1 VSGRVTVFLISALDN
16 KDRILKISAK
26 FKPLLAVWL
35 PLVGLAALLAAC
47 GGTPG
52 QSPALTPPDKPC
64 VIVEFKPQGTNGL
77 GKESPTT
84 LVLDRS
90 SPDYCQNVRADY
102 KAAMVWYQ
110 SQVANNT
117 YAPAMNAE
125 LANYYTGQL
134 LNDARAGLFYNKE
147 AGRVVLGRFN
157 PQNQSISDQKWAKDG
172 YSTTLVVSP
181 GNYSLVSFKAD
192 AASQAQETKSGPFE
206 SWEVTMVYDAGAG
219 HWKISAAKTVYS
231 TTGG

>member
-1 VSGRVTVFLISALDN
+1 
-16 KDRILKISAK
+16 LKISAN

-35 PLVGLAALLAAC
+35 PVLGLVALLAAC
-47 GGTPG
+47 SDTTS
-52 QSPALTPPDKPC
+52 QPALTPPDKPC

-110 SQVANNT
+110 SQVANNS
-117 YAPAMNAE
+117 YAPTMNAE

-134 LNDARAGLFYNKE
+134 LDDARAGLFYNKQ

-172 YSTTLVVSP
+172 YSTTLIVSP
-181 GNYSLVSFKAD
+181 GSYSLVSFKAD
-192 AASQAQETKSGPFE
+192 AASQAAETKSGQFE

-231 TTGG
+231 STGG

>member
-1 VSGRVTVFLISALDN
+1 MKTVTIVRL
-16 KDRILKISAK
+16 
-26 FKPLLAVWL
+26 KPLLAV
-35 PLVGLAALLAAC
+35 GLLAAGLTALLSAC
-47 GGTPG
+47 GDSGAQQTT
-52 QSPALTPPDKPC
+52 LIPPDKPC

-110 SQVANNT
+110 SQVANNA

-125 LANYYTGQL
+125 LANYYTGPL
-134 LNDARAGLFYNKE
+134 LNDARAGLFYNKQ
-147 AGRVVLGRFN
+147 AGRVILGKFN
-157 PQNQSISDQKWAKDG
+157 PQNQSISDQKWSKDG
-172 YSTTLVVSP
+172 YSTTLIVSP
-181 GNYSLVSFKAD
+181 GSYSLVSFQQD
-192 AASQAQETKSGPFE
+192 APSQAKETESGQFE
-206 SWEVTMVYDAGAG
+206 SWEVTLVYDAGAG
-219 HWKISAAKTVYS
+219 RWKISGAKTVYA